1 MKPLATRR
9 EQFAAGLHKGL
20 GWNDTVMQWH
30 SCPGSGGVTI
40 PEGEWWRCGT
50 EGFGGGGLGSLSGP
64 FQP

>member
-30 SCPGSGGVTI
+30 SCPGSGGVTVL
-40 PEGEWWRCGT
+40 EVSQSRGDVALRDVV
-50 EGFGGGGLGSLSGP
+50 
-64 FQP
+64 